1 MENTWHLIAINTIN
15 GEKCSIG
22 IVNVSP
28 EPDLLPMP
36 PVKWMRKEEIIKTFP
51 DTGWGENTMLWLPEK
66 NGWIK
71 TA

>member
-1 MENTWHLIAINTIN
+1 MDNTWHLIAINTVN
-15 GEKCSIG
+15 GYKCSIG
-22 IVNVSP
+22 IVTTST

-51 DTGWGENTMLWLPEK
+51 DTGWGENMMLWLPEK

-71 TA
+71 IA